1 MGRGTAPRVYWS
13 PLRGR
18 DWRARAPRYPLESS
32 LTVGHPFSV
41 LRSARSS
48 PGKGER
54 VNRPPSKPFRCD
66 VVSETVTISLRRRT
80 PFGGKGEL
88 FVRCSEVD
96 CQYVDANEPPCPLTL
111 DLFAAEVQEREAP
124 RRESR

>member
-1 MGRGTAPRVYWS
+1 MT
-13 PLRGR
+13 
-18 DWRARAPRYPLESS
+18 
-32 LTVGHPFSV
+32 
-41 LRSARSS
+41 
-48 PGKGER
+48 
-54 VNRPPSKPFRCD
+54 RPPSKPFRCD

-80 PFGGKGEL
+80 PFGGKGDL